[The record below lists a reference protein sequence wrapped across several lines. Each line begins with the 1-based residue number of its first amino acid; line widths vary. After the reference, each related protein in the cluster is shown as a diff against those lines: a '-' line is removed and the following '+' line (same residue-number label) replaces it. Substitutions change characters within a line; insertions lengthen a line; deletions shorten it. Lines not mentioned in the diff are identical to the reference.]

1 MKTINLCI
9 KAFTLISKKRLL
21 HVAFLIVVTFVN
33 IFFEVLSIGAIIP
46 FTTSLLGKNTDF
58 HIFSD
63 INLFNFF
70 NNFIN
75 EQSIINLGIIFSL
88 LLFISLIIK
97 IFLIWFSNYLAFSI
111 GHEIN
116 SLMFKTLLD
125 KNYDYHLKSNSSAFL
140 GGFQKSE
147 SIRVLIY
154 HFIQIFIS
162 FSILGSISLFCLFL
176 NKELFF
182 FGICSLF
189 FFYYFFF
196 ILLKKKILYFSKIE
210 AKSINNRF
218 KIIQES
224 FLSIKELIMLDL
236 KNYFFSKFKEQ
247 DKRIS
252 RVQIF
257 NSISAV
263 IPGQLMLAFI
273 LIFIT
278 MTVSILATNN
288 QQTGII
294 NNIPIIASLFFS
306 IQRITPYLQN
316 IFNAF
321 TKIKSSTYSVED
333 ALKILEGSKNNYHEE
348 IFYKRKLK
356 FIKSIKLKNIF
367 FKYNSLNKFILK
379 DFNLTIKK
387 GSLNG
392 IYARSGYGKTTL
404 LNIITG
410 LLKPNSGKI
419 FIDDELLQDKNLK
432 IWQKK
437 IFYISQDPA
446 FLDASIIENIT
457 YKNMNDSIDQKKLTK
472 CLEVAEIYDFIY
484 SLKDTVNTII
494 GEKGIKFSGGQ
505 KQRIAIARAL
515 FHNRDILILD
525 EATNALDEKTE
536 QKIYSNIKK
545 YFYNKT
551 IIAISHR
558 KSLYKNFQYI
568 IKLK

>member
-1 MKTINLCI
+1 MQTINLCI
-9 KAFTLISKKRLL
+9 KAFTLISKKRLF

-46 FTTSLLGKNTDF
+46 FTTSLLGKNTDV

-70 NNFIN
+70 NNIIN

-125 KNYDYHLKSNSSAFL
+125 KNYNYHLKSNSSTFL

-162 FSILGSISLFCLFL
+162 FSILASIILFCLFL
-176 NKELFF
+176 NIKLFF
-182 FGICSLF
+182 FGICFILF
-189 FFYYFFF
+189 LYYFFF

-247 DKRIS
+247 DKKIS

-278 MTVSILATNN
+278 MTVSILATNS

-294 NNIPIIASLFFS
+294 NNIPIIASFFFS

-321 TKIKSSTYSVED
+321 TKIKASTYSVED

-348 IFYKRKLK
+348 IFHKRKLK

-437 IFYISQDPA
+437 IFYVPQEPA
-446 FLDASIIENIT
+446 LLDASIIENIS
-457 YKNMNDSIDQKKLTK
+457 YKSSINIVDKKKIYK
-472 CLEVAEIYDFIY
+472 CLKIAEIFDFIN
-484 SLKDTVNTII
+484 SLPNGINTVI
-494 GEKGIKFSGGQ
+494 GENGIKFSGGQ
-505 KQRIAIARAL
+505 RQRIAIARAL
-515 FHNRDILILD
+515 YHNREILILD
-525 EATNALDEKTE
+525 EATNALDESTE
-536 QKIYSNIKK
+536 KKIYLNIKK
-545 YFYNKT
+545 HFYKKT
-551 IIAISHR
+551 IIVVSHR
-558 KSLYKNFQYI
+558 KSIYKFFDNTIF
-568 IKLK
+568 LR